1 MAAILVEMGETG
13 ATRESDTQLQAGG
26 LGACVGLCLYE
37 AGVRAAVLVHIVLP
51 KTLTPSSFAGRM
63 PHTPSPGK
71 CADTAIPHAL
81 AEIQK
86 LGGQISRVEAAIV
99 GGAHIFTGGA
109 TDNAPISRLEIGQ
122 RNILA
127 IKEALLREGIPLTAE
142 ETGGQGGR
150 TVSLDAATGG
160 VWVRPVGL
168 TDRLLV
174 ILGRVSGPQ
183 PAKAKLQTP
192 VLEGAQAYGL

>member
-13 ATRESDTQLQAGG
+13 ATREADTRLQAGG

-37 AGVRAAVLVHIVLP
+37 AVSQAAVLVHIVLP
-51 KTLTPSSFAGRM
+51 QTLPLSTAIGRS
-63 PHTPSPGK
+63 PHTPAPGK

-86 LGGQISRVEAAIV
+86 LGGQVSRVEAAIV

-109 TDNAPISRLEIGQ
+109 TDTAPLSRLEIGQ
-122 RNILA
+122 RNVLA
-127 IKEALLREGIPLTAE
+127 IKEALIREGIPLTAE

-150 TVSLDAATGG
+150 TVSLDAGTGC

-168 TDRLLV
+168 AERLL
-174 ILGRVSGPQ
+174 ITLGRVG
-183 PAKAKLQTP
+183 AAQTP
-192 VLEGAQAYGL
+192 IVQISKPNLEGALAYGL